1 MLPLN
6 VRSYFLIKPCCP
18 IEGLLALTLFEEF
31 MNHNSK
37 RTVLVLANGIEAI
50 AGFLHEISGSDA
62 TQAAAGHRVT
72 RAALADL
79 AAQRINQRF
88 AKHTTRPVK

>member
-1 MLPLN
+1 MK
-6 VRSYFLIKPCCP
+6 I
-18 IEGLLALTLFEEF
+18 
-31 MNHNSK
+31 HSK
-37 RTVLVLANGIEAI
+37 RTVLVLANAIEVI
-50 AGFLHEISGSDA
+50 AGTMHEISGSDGG
-62 TQAAAGHRVT
+62 QLAGHRVT